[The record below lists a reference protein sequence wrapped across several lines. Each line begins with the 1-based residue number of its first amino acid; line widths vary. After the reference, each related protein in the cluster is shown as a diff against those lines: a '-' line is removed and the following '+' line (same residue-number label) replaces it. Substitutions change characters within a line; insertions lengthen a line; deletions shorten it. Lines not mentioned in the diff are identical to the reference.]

1 MSLPSQSDMTATPS
15 KMSDDSQSHE
25 KMSPMTFMSELIES
39 NTSLIPLN
47 VLMLLNIVF
56 SLVVLLFVIRVLYQ
70 VDRLLSTLYDIFFKK
85 IIKSLKDAKQKLL
98 NHQPRPSQI
107 RSLPSAISLSMI
119 ALSALLNLVSI
130 VLSFVVV
137 VVCYASI
144 ILCISAFVNPIR
156 QLFGKEYKSF
166 SKVVVSR

>member
-1 MSLPSQSDMTATPS
+1 
-15 KMSDDSQSHE
+15 
-25 KMSPMTFMSELIES
+25 LIES

-70 VDRLLSTLYDIFFKK
+70 VGRLASTLYDIFFKK

-119 ALSALLNLVSI
+119 TLSAALNLVSI
-130 VLSFVVV
+130 VLSFVV